1 MSINTQFHQE
11 NGEITMVD
19 KLIKGI
25 VDNTLLTENE
35 TIEVISI
42 LIRKGINLIGMEI
55 NQAINY
61 VVDKTKI
68 HGCRMYAWLEC
79 KKYYNNKE
87 FDMMAHDLR
96 SGRCLIYYTNEVEK

>member
-1 MSINTQFHQE
+1 
-11 NGEITMVD
+11 MVD

-25 VDNTLLTENE
+25 IDNTSLTEDE

-42 LIRKGINLIGMEI
+42 LRRKGINLVGMEI

-68 HGCRMYAWLEC
+68 LWYLVVGPRGH
-79 KKYYNNKE
+79 KK
-87 FDMMAHDLR
+87 
-96 SGRCLIYYTNEVEK
+96 TNPVRG

>member
-1 MSINTQFHQE
+1 
-11 NGEITMVD
+11 MVEQ
-19 KLIKGI
+19 LIKEIGN
-25 VDNTLLTENE
+25 NTSLTENE

-42 LIRKGINLIGMEI
+42 LRRRGLNLVTMEM

-61 VVDKTKI
+61 VVDKTKT
-68 HGCRMYAWLEC
+68 HSCRLNAWLDC
-79 KKYYNNKE
+79 KEYYNEKE